1 MEPVAADVHR
11 IALLPGDALNAYLLG
26 DVLLD
31 AGLRRSPRKIL
42 EALDG
47 RIVSEHVATHA
58 HLDHVGGSAELVDRF
73 GLGGVAIGAGDA
85 EAVHTGRPAARP
97 GSLGRAIARLG
108 RFPPSRVTRELR
120 EGDEVGP
127 GFRVLDAPGHS
138 PGQIVLWRASDRLL
152 IAGDVF
158 NHVRGVT
165 EPPGLLSVD
174 PGLNTESA
182 RRLAALEPATVA
194 FGHGGVLRDG
204 SRLREYIQALRP
216 DSRARGRPEHA
227 CTTAPPCRG

>member
-26 DVLLD
+26 DVLVD
-31 AGLRRSPRKIL
+31 AGLGRSARTIL

-47 RIVSEHVATHA
+47 RTVSEHVATHA
-58 HLDHVGGSAELVDRF
+58 HLDHVGGSAELIDRF
-73 GLGGVAIGAGDA
+73 ALSGLAIGAGDS
-85 EAVHTGRPAARP
+85 EAVRTGRPAAKP
-97 GSLGRAIARLG
+97 GRFGRAIARLG
-108 RFPPSRVTRELR
+108 GFTPSQVIRELR

-127 GFRVLDAPGHS
+127 GFRVIDAPGHT
-138 PGQIVLWRASDRLL
+138 PGQIALWRASDRLL

-174 PGLNTESA
+174 PGLNRESA
-182 RRLAALEPATVA
+182 RRLAALEPATVG
-194 FGHGGVLRDG
+194 FGHGRVLRDG
-204 SRLREYIQALRP
+204 SRLRDYVQAL
-216 DSRARGRPEHA
+216 
-227 CTTAPPCRG
+227 